1 MTESYLGHAAK
12 PVTVLISIL
21 NNTRSSGPL
30 ILLDRNTQ
38 ILGKLDKEKQPV
50 LLAWQNNW
58 LQ

>member
-1 MTESYLGHAAK
+1 MTESYLGRSAK

-21 NNTRSSGPL
+21 NNTRSSAPL

>member
-1 MTESYLGHAAK
+1 MTESYLGRAAK

-21 NNTRSSGPL
+21 NNTRSSAPL

>member
-1 MTESYLGHAAK
+1 MTESYLGHAVK

-21 NNTRSSGPL
+21 NNTRSSAPL